1 MFVLKFITLVFVVGI
16 GIPCYVIDF
25 RHRRNK
31 DYVPGNEWSYYSRL
45 KREGHR
51 DGQFMMRSA
60 YAGIALIAAA
70 IVFLAAHLF
79 TA

>member
-1 MFVLKFITLVFVVGI
+1 M
-16 GIPCYVIDF
+16 
-25 RHRRNK
+25 
-31 DYVPGNEWSYYSRL
+31 PGNEWSYYSRL